1 METEESLEETQEKK
15 RFRELLYSS
24 LLQQRQENETNRIK
38 IVLISIGATI
48 AGIVGTIKGIEPL
61 PNPLL
66 ILVILIGGYAPWVYM
81 LYVLFSK
88 LKVG

>member
-1 METEESLEETQEKK
+1 MEAEESLEETEEKK
-15 RFRELLYSS
+15 RFRGLLYSS

-66 ILVILIGGYAPWVYM
+66 ISIPSPKKWR
-81 LYVLFSK
+81 VL
-88 LKVG
+88 